1 MTEERKFPKYSD
13 AVLAMIDRK
22 DEMVTAAD
30 LAPIVHMSPD
40 VIIKYAKDGKWD
52 QAHQGNFVISGN
64 RVKFF
69 RRDFLQKAGFI
80 PEDPPEKTVM
90 QMILEEL
97 TAIRELLAEKKGGM
111 SA

>member
-1 MTEERKFPKYSD
+1 MTEDRKFPKYSEPIFRLMD
-13 AVLAMIDRK
+13 MDC
-22 DEMVTAAD
+22 EMVTAAD
-30 LAPIVHMSPD
+30 IAPIVRMHPS